1 MASSKEFVQYVC
13 DQMSAAAPV
22 TYKSMFGEYG
32 LFAEGKFFA
41 VICDSRP
48 CRLFAAGISALRRG
62 QALSSPREPG
72 GGRLGFSYCPRYAGC
87 AALPTQKSKKE
98 RRLMPSFSL
107 HIFCHQ
113 IPFYS

>member
-41 VICDSRP
+41 IICDNQ
-48 CRLFAAGISALRRG
+48 LFFKPTEAGRAAFSLPEC
-62 QALSSPREPG
+62 SPYEGAKPY
-72 GGRLGFSYCPRYAGC
+72 LLLENPEKAGLVSHV
-87 AALPTQKSKKE
+87 ARVTLDALPLHPKKAKKKDG
-98 RRLMPSFSL
+98 
-107 HIFCHQ
+107 
-113 IPFYS
+113 

>member
-41 VICDSRP
+41 VICDISFFSSLPKPAVPPFRCRNIRP
-48 CRLFAAGISALRRG
+48 TKGP
-62 QALSSPREPG
+62 SPI
-72 GGRLGFSYCPRYAGC
+72 FS
-87 AALPTQKSKKE
+87 
-98 RRLMPSFSL
+98 
-107 HIFCHQ
+107 
-113 IPFYS
+113 

>member
-41 VICDSRP
+41 VICDNQ
-48 CRLFAAGISALRRG
+48 LFFKPTEAGRAAEGAKPYL
-62 QALSSPREPG
+62 LLENPEE
-72 GGRLGFSYCPRYAGC
+72 AGLVSHI
-87 AALPTQKSKKE
+87 ARVTLDALPFQPKKAKKKDG
-98 RRLMPSFSL
+98 
-107 HIFCHQ
+107 
-113 IPFYS
+113 

>member
-41 VICDSRP
+41 VICDNQ
-48 CRLFAAGISALRRG
+48 LFFKPTEAGRAA
-62 QALSSPREPG
+62 
-72 GGRLGFSYCPRYAGC
+72 FSLPEYPPYEGAKPYLLLEEAGLVSHI
-87 AALPTQKSKKE
+87 ARVTLDALPFQPKKAKKKDG
-98 RRLMPSFSL
+98 
-107 HIFCHQ
+107 
-113 IPFYS
+113 

>member
-41 VICDSRP
+41 IICDNQ
-48 CRLFAAGISALRRG
+48 LFFKPTEAGRAA
-62 QALSSPREPG
+62 
-72 GGRLGFSYCPRYAGC
+72 FSLPECPPYEGAKPYLLLENPEEAGWVSLLTRITLD
-87 AALPTQKSKKE
+87 ALPFQQKKAKKKDG
-98 RRLMPSFSL
+98 
-107 HIFCHQ
+107 
-113 IPFYS
+113 